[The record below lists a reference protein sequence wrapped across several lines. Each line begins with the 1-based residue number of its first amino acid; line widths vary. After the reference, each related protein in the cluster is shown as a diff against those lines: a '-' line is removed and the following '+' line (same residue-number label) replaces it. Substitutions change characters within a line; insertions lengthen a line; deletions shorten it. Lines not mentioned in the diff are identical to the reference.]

1 MIDFDSIMSI
11 SSSDIEGAAK
21 ALDKS
26 DIPELVEWLALKDD
40 AVRYKAFLLLQ
51 SRSASLNDVYPFWD
65 VFREKLRSENS
76 YQRSIGLMLIAENV
90 RWDTGNRMEEITGD
104 YLALLKDEK
113 PITVR
118 QCVQS
123 LEKIVL
129 KKTNLSDVIASA
141 LITFDVMAVKET
153 MRKSILT
160 NILNVLLLIRKE
172 YKTDAT
178 ESFIITAL
186 SGEILDKKTKK
197 QIEGVWRS

>member
-1 MIDFDSIMSI
+1 
-11 SSSDIEGAAK
+11 
-21 ALDKS
+21 
-26 DIPELVEWLALKDD
+26 
-40 AVRYKAFLLLQ
+40 
-51 SRSASLNDVYPFWD
+51 
-65 VFREKLRSENS
+65 
-76 YQRSIGLMLIAENV
+76 MLIAENV

-160 NILNVLLLIRKE
+160 DILNVLLLIRKE